1 MGSGWFFVVFVVGF
15 VGFLFFFA
23 LLNFYKIRV
32 LELVLGFLRFANV
45 WGIGFVLK
53 YV

>member
-1 MGSGWFFVVFVVGF
+1 MVVFWVLRFVGF
-15 VGFLFFFA
+15 VGFFFFLG